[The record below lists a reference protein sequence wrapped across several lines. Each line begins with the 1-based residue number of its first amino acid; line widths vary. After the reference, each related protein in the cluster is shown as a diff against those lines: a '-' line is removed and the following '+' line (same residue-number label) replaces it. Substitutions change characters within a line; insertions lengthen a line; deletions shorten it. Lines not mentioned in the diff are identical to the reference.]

1 MPDPF
6 TAKRSAHIAVVG
18 AGWWSQGWHLPHLS
32 RNCHAELTAIVEPCE
47 APRSTLNPDLKTTE
61 ELQKLYNVAVFRTFD
76 EFLASPQSKLTDGII
91 IATSHSS
98 HYEVAMKAMGKFHI
112 LMEKPMTTDL
122 AEADALTKTALRCDK
137 IFMLNNTAN
146 FRPSAEKVHD
156 LIKSELGKIQ
166 SVKCYMAAAL
176 LWLFENP
183 ENVGW
188 IKATGSMK
196 GNGFGWGQMSHALAW
211 LYFVTNL
218 EPQMVFCSMSYSEK
232 TGADISDMAIIQCAD
247 GAIMNI
253 HGTASLPFKSYFEST
268 KHIDM
273 KVFGSNGVLSYA
285 GEDQHPESGELR
297 LERYDGTDLHL
308 PGFYFENYQA
318 EGDGPESL
326 HAFLKGCYGDKFLNA
341 ADALIGRKVVA
352 TIDAMYKS
360 AKSGQNEPI
369 DVLK

>member
-1 MPDPF
+1 MPDPL
-6 TAKRSAHIAVVG
+6 TARRCAHIAVVG
-18 AGWWSQGWHLPHLS
+18 AGWWSQGWHLPQLS
-32 RNCHAELTAIVEPCE
+32 RNYHSEITAIVEPCE

-61 ELQKLYNVAVFRTFD
+61 ELKELYGVPIFKTFD
-76 EFLASPQSKLTDGII
+76 DFLKSPQAKSTDGVI

-98 HYEVAMKAMGKFHI
+98 HYEVGMKAMGHFHI

-122 AEADALTKTALRCDK
+122 TEADDLAKTALRCDK

-156 LIKSELGKIQ
+156 MIKSEIGKIQ
-166 SVKCYMAAAL
+166 TVKCYMGAAL

-183 ENVGW
+183 ENEGW
-188 IKATGSMK
+188 NKPTGSMQ

-211 LYFVTNL
+211 LFFVTEL
-218 EPQMVFCSMSYSEK
+218 EPESVFCSMSYSEK
-232 TGADISDMAIIQCAD
+232 TGADLSDMAIIRCAG

-268 KHIDM
+268 KDIGI
-273 KVFGSNGVLSYA
+273 KVFGSSGVLSYA

-297 LERYDGTDLHL
+297 LERYDGTEVHL

-318 EGDGPESL
+318 DGDGPESL
-326 HAFLKGCYGDKFLNA
+326 QAFLKGCSGEKFLNA

-352 TIDAMYKS
+352 TIDAMYRS
-360 AKSGQNEPI
+360 AKSGQNESI
-369 DVLK
+369 RSLK